1 MIATPTFGCTVQTLA
16 MQVHIEIGDSVDNSV
31 ARVQRFLATADNSVS
46 GTASESIVRIVR
58 IQRIG
63 NSIFRPEFNGVFT
76 STPDGCNLDGNF
88 RLSNRASRLM
98 KSWFAGV
105 GVLVIAAAGMGM
117 RAGYS
122 KWWQVPLGGVGVLLV
137 GVLFLLFAS
146 YYYRRDKD
154 WIVQQLRTQL
164 ETCNT

>member
-1 MIATPTFGCTVQTLA
+1 
-16 MQVHIEIGDSVDNSV
+16 MQIQIEIRDSVEKSV

-46 GTASESIVRIVR
+46 GTASESMVRVVR

-76 STPDGCNLDGNF
+76 SSPDGCNLDGNF

-98 KSWFAGV
+98 KGWFAGV
-105 GVLVIAAAGMGM
+105 GVLAIAAAGMGI

-122 KWWQVPLGGVGVLLV
+122 KWWQVPFGGIGVSLV
-137 GVLFLLFAS
+137 GVLFLLFAR
-146 YYYRRDKD
+146 YYYRRDTD

-164 ETCNT
+164 GSDD